1 MSKVADGFFQPL
13 MHQLLH
19 DAPGELSLLE
29 QCDTRFYGHLSRSL
43 EKLEK
48 QTFLVEL
55 SIRERPNRLRHERVK
70 KSPRS
75 FADHINHPFK
85 ESSNMKRQIFVNIAV
100 TDLAKSRAFFSS
112 LGFSFNEQF
121 CDDTA
126 ACLVIS
132 EEIHAMLLT
141 HDKMKGFLP
150 KGHEIAGP
158 KTHEAL
164 VCLSCESREEV
175 DRLVD
180 KAITEGG
187 RTFSEPQDYGFMYY
201 RSFQDLDGHI
211 WEMAHMDMSK
221 IPSEEPTKAGK
232 A

>member
-1 MSKVADGFFQPL
+1 MLRASSEVRKRTGSVSAAYPKVDSYKETA
-13 MHQLLH
+13 
-19 DAPGELSLLE
+19 
-29 QCDTRFYGHLSRSL
+29 
-43 EKLEK
+43 
-48 QTFLVEL
+48 
-55 SIRERPNRLRHERVK
+55 RLRCGEAFFW
-70 KSPRS
+70 SSCRS
-75 FADHINHPFK
+75 EGDPIDYVMKESRRASGPSYITSNHPFK
-85 ESSNMKRQIFVNIAV
+85 ESSIIKRQIFVNIAA